1 MFCCQVSCVLC
12 RLCIFPRI
20 KRNFAALMP
29 EINSVM
35 YLVVPWVR
43 LPSASRRT
51 VLRVSAH
58 WTLPHLLGFAM
69 FYQCYRFS
77 CCCKSR
83 IGETVQLWGYEH
95 LWYLWHLWVLLSFP
109 KVDHIQ
115 HRGCWIV
122 TEWPC
127 VASWFFAWLGCSHES
142 GLRRRWSGDDALDS
156 VLRLAAL
163 AAIFLCVYLAVMV
176 QTKQSM
182 FQHAKSMCDLFVSF
196 CFCCLI
202 RLLWA
207 SFGSSMALRF
217 ACCPSCTGPIATQKL
232 SPFALRSS
240 NKSWIMSHR
249 WQKEASASKVNM
261 EDSWLCAIDV
271 ADVFIYVY
279 IYRER
284 ERTTKWWTSYSEN
297 QEMGSE

>member
-1 MFCCQVSCVLC
+1 MSCCQVSCVLC

-35 YLVVPWVR
+35 YLVVPWVA
-43 LPSASRRT
+43 LPSASRRR
-51 VLRVSAH
+51 VLRVSARWRTGPFH
-58 WTLPHLLGFAM
+58 TCLGFAM

-95 LWYLWHLWVLLSFP
+95 LWYLWHLWHPFGSLIISQSGSHSTPRMLF
-109 KVDHIQ
+109 
-115 HRGCWIV
+115 IV

-127 VASWFFAWLGCSHES
+127 VASWFAWLGCSHES

-156 VLRLAAL
+156 VLRLAAAL

-196 CFCCLI
+196 SFCCLI
-202 RLLWA
+202 RLRNGHLLA
-207 SFGSSMALRF
+207 AQVL
-217 ACCPSCTGPIATQKL
+217 L
-232 SPFALRSS
+232 LLRSS
-240 NKSWIMSHR
+240 VLSPCDLPTNPGSCPIDGRRKPAL
-249 WQKEASASKVNM
+249 QK
-261 EDSWLCAIDV
+261 
-271 ADVFIYVY
+271 
-279 IYRER
+279 
-284 ERTTKWWTSYSEN
+284 WTWRILGFA
-297 QEMGSE
+297 Q

>member
-1 MFCCQVSCVLC
+1 MSCCQVSCVLC

-51 VLRVSAH
+51 VLRVSAR
-58 WTLPHLLGFAM
+58 WTLPHLLGVAM
-69 FYQCYRFS
+69 FYQRDRFS

-95 LWYLWHLWVLLSFP
+95 LWYLWHLWHPFGSLIISQSGSHSTPRMFF
-109 KVDHIQ
+109 
-115 HRGCWIV
+115 IV

-156 VLRLAAL
+156 VLRLAA
-163 AAIFLCVYLAVMV
+163 AISSYLSLCVPGSYGSD
-176 QTKQSM
+176 Q
-182 FQHAKSMCDLFVSF
+182 AKYVS
-196 CFCCLI
+196 
-202 RLLWA
+202 
-207 SFGSSMALRF
+207 
-217 ACCPSCTGPIATQKL
+217 AC
-232 SPFALRSS
+232 
-240 NKSWIMSHR
+240 
-249 WQKEASASKVNM
+249 KVNVWFVCFIFFLLF
-261 EDSWLCAIDV
+261 DSFA
-271 ADVFIYVY
+271 
-279 IYRER
+279 
-284 ERTTKWWTSYSEN
+284 
-297 QEMGSE
+297 

>member
-122 TEWPC
+122 TEWLSSELVFC
-127 VASWFFAWLGCSHES
+127 MAWLFT
-142 GLRRRWSGDDALDS
+142 W
-156 VLRLAAL
+156 V
-163 AAIFLCVYLAVMV
+163 
-176 QTKQSM
+176 
-182 FQHAKSMCDLFVSF
+182 
-196 CFCCLI
+196 
-202 RLLWA
+202 
-207 SFGSSMALRF
+207 
-217 ACCPSCTGPIATQKL
+217 
-232 SPFALRSS
+232 
-240 NKSWIMSHR
+240 
-249 WQKEASASKVNM
+249 
-261 EDSWLCAIDV
+261 
-271 ADVFIYVY
+271 
-279 IYRER
+279 
-284 ERTTKWWTSYSEN
+284 RTTKAMIRWWRFGLSLETGCISSYLSLCVP
-297 QEMGSE
+297 GSYGSDQAKYVSACKINVWFVCFILFLLFDSFALGIFWQ